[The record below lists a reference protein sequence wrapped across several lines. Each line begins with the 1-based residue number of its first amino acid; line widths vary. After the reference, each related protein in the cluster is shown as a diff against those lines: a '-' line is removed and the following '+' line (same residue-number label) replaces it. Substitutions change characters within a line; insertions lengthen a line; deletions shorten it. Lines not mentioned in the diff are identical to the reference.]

1 LLKIKIKYGGF
12 LMNDNLNNPE
22 TNSDFDQTSV
32 DSVTGVDKAPKKK
45 TGMKIAAV
53 SVAAVAV
60 AAGGSA
66 LAYNLSDTVK
76 NTVKLAMLKPD
87 DYYAW
92 VYEKNA
98 EDQSDEISKAYSE
111 YLEKYKNGTS
121 ASISLKYE
129 ASDSVKDYLLES
141 IFGTSVDT
149 SGNQEIET
157 ISNIINNIDSIE
169 LGIDAAAKEGTVL
182 ETIYGSLNGDKLAS
196 AEIAIDL
203 DSYNYFARVP
213 ELTEKWI
220 GVDMGSMMDELDSE
234 SQEVL
239 DLIKDVTGD
248 LESYISPDELSD
260 LIRRYTAVWTE
271 NIKDVELEKKENIS
285 IGDVEVEY
293 TVITAEI
300 NEEKAFDLCKA
311 YIDEVSND
319 KMIKEIIIDK
329 LDVCSEDEYN
339 ELFEELLE
347 DFEDK
352 KNVEFGDDVLTFVTY
367 VDSTGTIRGYDMSM
381 SDNFS
386 VNCIY
391 GADEDNIAG
400 EMKFTNDGEEILS
413 AVLDAEK
420 DKDIYTGNIDCAVVD
435 DYGDKTEFSIDF
447 DDFEVVDEEKGYV
460 NGNVAINVPGGVKVE
475 LELKADKKA
484 QNIIYDADFGVMN
497 LGTFTLSL
505 SSDESAKV
513 SMPETDDAL
522 MIDEN
527 ISSLGLD
534 DYVTE
539 SEMRN
544 FINGICKKIGLPDE
558 ITSMLEDEMADELYG
573 YSYDYDEDLDFDDD
587 FSFDEDFM
595 Q

>member
-1 LLKIKIKYGGF
+1 
-12 LMNDNLNNPE
+12 MNDNLNNPE

-271 NIKDVELEKKENIS
+271 NIKDVELEKKIS
-285 IGDVEVEY
+285 
-293 TVITAEI
+293 A
-300 NEEKAFDLCKA
+300 
-311 YIDEVSND
+311 
-319 KMIKEIIIDK
+319 
-329 LDVCSEDEYN
+329 
-339 ELFEELLE
+339 
-347 DFEDK
+347 
-352 KNVEFGDDVLTFVTY
+352 
-367 VDSTGTIRGYDMSM
+367 
-381 SDNFS
+381 
-386 VNCIY
+386 
-391 GADEDNIAG
+391 
-400 EMKFTNDGEEILS
+400 
-413 AVLDAEK
+413 
-420 DKDIYTGNIDCAVVD
+420 
-435 DYGDKTEFSIDF
+435 
-447 DDFEVVDEEKGYV
+447 
-460 NGNVAINVPGGVKVE
+460 
-475 LELKADKKA
+475 
-484 QNIIYDADFGVMN
+484 
-497 LGTFTLSL
+497 
-505 SSDESAKV
+505 
-513 SMPETDDAL
+513 
-522 MIDEN
+522 
-527 ISSLGLD
+527 
-534 DYVTE
+534 
-539 SEMRN
+539 
-544 FINGICKKIGLPDE
+544 
-558 ITSMLEDEMADELYG
+558 
-573 YSYDYDEDLDFDDD
+573 
-587 FSFDEDFM
+587 
-595 Q
+595 

>member
-1 LLKIKIKYGGF
+1 
-12 LMNDNLNNPE
+12 MNDNLNNPE

-76 NTVKLAMLKPD
+76 NTVKLAMFKPD

-391 GADEDNIAG
+391 GADDDNIAG

>member
-1 LLKIKIKYGGF
+1 
-12 LMNDNLNNPE
+12 MNDNLNNPE

-391 GADEDNIAG
+391 GADDDNIAG